1 MKLPGEL
8 IRRLRMLF
16 HRKQFDREM
25 DEEMRLHIELREKEL
40 RERQLHGS
48 GAPAEQAYAEA
59 RKHFGNVLA
68 LREASHD
75 SWGWSWLEHLTQDL
89 RFAFRM
95 LRKSPG
101 FTAVA
106 VLTLALG
113 IGANT
118 AIFSIIDAIFLRP
131 LPYPNASQIY
141 LVARTGNAFGGE
153 SISPAIFAA
162 WRQRQEKIFA
172 HLALVQG
179 LGESTTLMVSGQAE
193 NVASMTIST
202 DFLAMVGIHPI
213 LGRDFVAEEGR
224 VGGPNVVMLSN
235 SLWRERFGADPYIV
249 GRNLTLNSKSYTV
262 VGILPPGFTDPTF
275 SPPNAQF
282 WFPAQVPATS
292 NDPSNGGRLCFGALK
307 PGVRVAEAEAALTA
321 ALSDLRRE
329 FPKMFTANERAH
341 LIPLRE
347 MLNQWAGTTMLLLFG
362 AVGLVL
368 LIACVNVANL
378 TLARSATRQREMALR
393 TVIGA
398 SRGRIV
404 RQLLTESILLALL
417 GGVLGIAACYASFQ
431 FIVTL
436 VPANL
441 PHVGAFGIDARVLL
455 FAFALSIAAGIAFGF
470 VPALGA
476 SRVDLSGPLKESAAQ
491 VGARASG
498 GLRRSLAASEIAI
511 SFVLLIGAALALE
524 SLARL
529 AMVKSGFDTQNVL
542 TFAVSLPSRKYDTAA
557 KRTAFFDQ
565 AISRVSAIPGVEQA
579 AIIDTLPLREGSDIL
594 FSIEGGTAVPPA
606 GQPLDAEIRIVSPDY
621 FRALQI
627 PLISGREFTGA
638 DNASGAPVVVIN
650 QTMARMF
657 WPGKDP
663 IGQQIWIGKPMG
675 PAQSEPAPRRIIGI
689 VGDVRESALEDMPGQ
704 GMFIP
709 YTQTKWN
716 DSASF
721 LLRTRAAAAVSLP
734 EIRSALHDVDPGEP
748 LTHVESMEQVVSGSL
763 NDWRFHAI
771 LLGIFGA
778 LAVVIAAVGVYGV
791 ISYSVAQ
798 RTHEIGVRMA
808 LGAQRRDVLR
818 LVLSQGASLA
828 LAGIVVGVLAAIG
841 LTRLMASLLYGVAPT
856 DPATFIAVAI
866 LLLIVALI
874 ACYIP
879 ARRATRVDPM
889 VALRYE

>member
-1 MKLPGEL
+1 MKWLGEFG
-8 IRRLRMLF
+8 RRVVMLVR
-16 HRKQFDREM
+16 RKQFDDEM
-25 DEEMRLHIELREKEL
+25 EDEIRLHLELREKE
-40 RERQLHGS
+40 HAAKGFT
-48 GAPAEQAYAEA
+48 AEEAHMTA
-59 RKHFGNVLA
+59 RKNFGNA
-68 LREASHD
+68 LITRETSHEA
-75 SWGWSWLEHLTQDL
+75 WGWAWLEHLSQDL
-89 RFAFRM
+89 RFAMRM

-101 FTAVA
+101 FTATA

-118 AIFSIIDAIFLRP
+118 AIFSFIDAIFLRP

-162 WRQRQEKIFA
+162 WRQRQEKIFV
-172 HLALVQG
+172 HLTLVQG
-179 LGESTTLMVSGQAE
+179 LGESTTLIVSGGAE
-193 NVASMTIST
+193 NVPSMAIST
-202 DFLAMVGIHPI
+202 DFLAMAGVHPI
-213 LGRDFVAEEGR
+213 LGRDFRPEEGR
-224 VGGPNVVMLSN
+224 VDGPNVVMLSN
-235 SLWRERFGADPYIV
+235 NLWRSEFGSDPNVVGRSITLSDKPYTIV
-249 GRNLTLNSKSYTV
+249 GV
-262 VGILPPGFTDPTF
+262 LPRGFTDPRF
-275 SPPNAQF
+275 SPPEAQL
-282 WFPAQVPATS
+282 WFPAQVPTTS
-292 NDPSNGGRLCFGALK
+292 SDPSNGGRLCFGALK
-307 PGVRVAEAEAALTA
+307 RGVSVAEAEAELTP

-329 FPKMFTANERAH
+329 FPKMFMPNERAH
-341 LIPLRE
+341 LIPLRK
-347 MLNQWAGTTMLLLFG
+347 MLSEWAGTTMLLLFG

-378 TLARSATRQREMALR
+378 TLARSATRQREMAVR

-404 RQLLTESILLALL
+404 RQLLTESMLLAVL
-417 GGVLGIAACYASFQ
+417 GGILGVAACYASFR

-436 VPANL
+436 VPASL

-455 FAFALSIAAGIAFGF
+455 FAFALSIATGVVFGL

-476 SRVDLSGPLKESAAQ
+476 SRVDLSGSLKESSAQAGAGAA
-491 VGARASG
+491 G
-498 GLRRSLAASEIAI
+498 GLRRFLAASEIAI
-511 SFVLLIGAALALE
+511 SLVLLIGAALALE

-529 AMVKSGFDTQNVL
+529 TMVKPGFDPHNVL
-542 TFAVSLPSRKYDTAA
+542 TFAVSLPGQKYDTAV

-579 AIIDTLPLREGSDIL
+579 AIIDTLPLREGGDIL
-594 FSIEGGTAVPPA
+594 FSIEGGTAVAPG

-621 FRALQI
+621 FRALRI
-627 PLISGREFTGA
+627 PLIGGREFTAA

-675 PAQSEPAPRRIIGI
+675 PAQSEPAPRRVIGI
-689 VGDVRESALEDMPGQ
+689 VGDVRESTLGDMPGQ

-734 EIRSALHDVDPGEP
+734 AIRSALHDVDPGEP

-763 NDWRFHAI
+763 NDWRFHAV

-778 LAVVIAAVGVYGV
+778 LALVIAAVGVYGV

-798 RTHEIGVRMA
+798 RTHEIGIRMA
-808 LGAQRRDVLR
+808 LGAQRGSVLR
-818 LVLSQGASLA
+818 LVIGQGLTVAGI
-828 LAGIVVGVLAAIG
+828 GIVVGVAAALG
-841 LTRLMASLLYGVAPT
+841 LTRLMASLLYGVSAS
-856 DPATFIAVAI
+856 DPLTFAGVAI
-866 LLLIVALI
+866 LLVVVALL
-874 ACYIP
+874 ASYIP
-879 ARRATRVDPM
+879 ARRAMKVDPI

>member
-1 MKLPGEL
+1 MKLLGGL

-16 HRKQFDREM
+16 RRKQFDRDM
-25 DEEMRLHIELREKEL
+25 DEEMRAHIEMRERELRE
-40 RERQLHGS
+40 S
-48 GAPAEQAYAEA
+48 GAPTEQAYTDA
-59 RKHFGNVLA
+59 RKHFGNALA
-68 LREASHD
+68 LREASHE

-106 VLTLALG
+106 ILTLALG

-118 AIFSIIDAIFLRP
+118 AIFSIINAIFLRP
-131 LPYPNASQIY
+131 LPYPKASQIY

-153 SISPAIFAA
+153 SISPAIFSA

-172 HLALVQG
+172 HLTLVQG
-179 LGESTTLMVSGQAE
+179 LGESTTLMVSGEAE
-193 NVASMTIST
+193 NVLSMTIST

-213 LGRDFVAEEGR
+213 LGRDFVTEEGR
-224 VGGPNVVMLSN
+224 VGGPNVVMLSD
-235 SLWRERFGADPYIV
+235 SLWRERFGADPHIV
-249 GRNLTLNSKSYTV
+249 GRNLTLNSRSYTV
-262 VGILPPGFTDPTF
+262 VGVLPPGFTDPTF
-275 SPPNAQF
+275 SPTRAQL

-292 NDPSNGGRLCFGALK
+292 SDPSNGGRLCFGALK
-307 PGVRVAEAEAALTA
+307 PGVSVAEAEAALTP

-329 FPKMFTANERAH
+329 FPKMFRPNERAH

-347 MLNQWAGTTMLLLFG
+347 MLNQWAGTTMLLIFG

-378 TLARSATRQREMALR
+378 TLARSATRQREIAVR

-404 RQLLTESILLALL
+404 RQLLTESILLAVL

-431 FIVTL
+431 FVVTL

-455 FAFALSIAAGIAFGF
+455 FAFALSIATGIAFGL

-476 SRVDLSGPLKESAAQ
+476 SRVDLSGSLKESGAQ
-491 VGARASG
+491 AGARAIG
-498 GLRRSLAASEIAI
+498 GLRRFLAASEIAI
-511 SFVLLIGAALALE
+511 SLVLLIGAALALE

-529 AMVKSGFDTQNVL
+529 TMVKPGFDTQNVL
-542 TFAVSLPSRKYDTAA
+542 TFAVSLPSQKYDTAA

-594 FSIEGGTAVPPA
+594 FSIEGGTAVAPA

-621 FRALQI
+621 FRALRI
-627 PLISGREFTGA
+627 PLISGREFTAA

-675 PAQSEPAPRRIIGI
+675 PAQSEPAPRRVIGI
-689 VGDVRESALEDMPGQ
+689 VGDVRESTLEDMPGQ

-721 LLRTRAAAAVSLP
+721 LLRTRAAAALSLP

-748 LTHVESMEQVVSGSL
+748 LTQVESMEQVVSGSL

-798 RTHEIGVRMA
+798 RTHEIGIRLA

-828 LAGIVVGVLAAIG
+828 LAGIVVGMLAAIG

-856 DPATFIAVAI
+856 DPVTFIAVAI

-874 ACYIP
+874 ACYLP
-879 ARRATRVDPM
+879 ARRAMRVDPM

>member
-1 MKLPGEL
+1 MKLLGGL

-16 HRKQFDREM
+16 RRKQFDRDM
-25 DEEMRLHIELREKEL
+25 DEEMRAHIEMRERELRE
-40 RERQLHGS
+40 S
-48 GAPAEQAYAEA
+48 GAPTAQAYTDA
-59 RKHFGNVLA
+59 RKHFGNALA
-68 LREASHD
+68 LREASHE

-89 RFAFRM
+89 RFAFRV

-106 VLTLALG
+106 ILTLALG
-113 IGANT
+113 IGANS
-118 AIFSIIDAIFLRP
+118 AIFSIINAIFLRP
-131 LPYPNASQIY
+131 LPYPKASQIY

-153 SISPAIFAA
+153 SISPAIFSA

-172 HLALVQG
+172 HLTLVQG
-179 LGESTTLMVSGQAE
+179 LGESTTLMVSGEAE
-193 NVASMTIST
+193 NVPSMTIST

-213 LGRDFVAEEGR
+213 LGRDFVTEEGR
-224 VGGPNVVMLSN
+224 VGGPNVVMLSD
-235 SLWRERFGADPYIV
+235 SLWRERFGADPHIV
-249 GRNLTLNSKSYTV
+249 GRNLTLNSRSYTV
-262 VGILPPGFTDPTF
+262 VGVLPPGFTDPTF
-275 SPPNAQF
+275 SPTRAQL

-292 NDPSNGGRLCFGALK
+292 SDPSNGGRLCFGALK
-307 PGVRVAEAEAALTA
+307 PGVSVAEAEAALTP

-329 FPKMFTANERAH
+329 FPKMFRPNERAH

-347 MLNQWAGTTMLLLFG
+347 MLNQWAGTTMLLIFG

-378 TLARSATRQREMALR
+378 TLARSATRQREMAVR

-404 RQLLTESILLALL
+404 RQLLTESILLAVL

-431 FIVTL
+431 FVVTL

-455 FAFALSIAAGIAFGF
+455 FAFALSIATGIAFGL

-476 SRVDLSGPLKESAAQ
+476 SRVDLSGSLKESGAQ
-491 VGARASG
+491 AGARAIG
-498 GLRRSLAASEIAI
+498 GLRRFLAASEIAI
-511 SFVLLIGAALALE
+511 SLVLLIGAALALE

-529 AMVKSGFDTQNVL
+529 TMVKPGFDTQNVL
-542 TFAVSLPSRKYDTAA
+542 TFAVSLPDQKYDTAA

-594 FSIEGGTAVPPA
+594 FSIEGGTAVAPA

-621 FRALQI
+621 FRALRI
-627 PLISGREFTGA
+627 PLISGREFTAA

-675 PAQSEPAPRRIIGI
+675 PAQSEPAPRRVIGI
-689 VGDVRESALEDMPGQ
+689 VGDVRESTLEDMPGQ

-721 LLRTRAAAAVSLP
+721 LLRTRAAAALSLP

-748 LTHVESMEQVVSGSL
+748 LTQVESMEQVVSGSL

-791 ISYSVAQ
+791 ISYSIAQ
-798 RTHEIGVRMA
+798 RTHEIGIRLA

-818 LVLSQGASLA
+818 LVLSQGACLA
-828 LAGIVVGVLAAIG
+828 LAGIVVGMLAAIG

-856 DPATFIAVAI
+856 DPVTFIAVAI

-874 ACYIP
+874 ACYLP
-879 ARRATRVDPM
+879 ARRAMRVDPM

>member
-1 MKLPGEL
+1 
-8 IRRLRMLF
+8 MLF
-16 HRKQFDREM
+16 RRKQFDRDM

-40 RERQLHGS
+40 RERESCQNS
-48 GAPAEQAYAEA
+48 VAPEQAYTEA
-59 RKHFGNVLA
+59 RKHFGNALA
-68 LREASHD
+68 LREASHE
-75 SWGWSWLEHLTQDL
+75 SWGWSWLEHLAQDL
-89 RFAFRM
+89 RFALRM
-95 LRKSPG
+95 LRKNPG
-101 FTAVA
+101 FAAVA
-106 VLTLALG
+106 ILTLALG

-131 LPYPNASQIY
+131 LPYPNAQQIY
-141 LVARTGNAFGGE
+141 LVARTGNAYGGE

-162 WRQRQEKIFA
+162 WHQQQEKIFK
-172 HLALVQG
+172 HLTVVQG
-179 LGESTTLMVSGQAE
+179 MGDSTLMVSGGPSRVPSIA
-193 NVASMTIST
+193 IST
-202 DFLAMVGIHPI
+202 DFLTMVGIHPL
-213 LGRDFVAEEGR
+213 LGRDFRPEEGV
-224 VGGPNVVMLSN
+224 VGGPNVVMLGN
-235 SLWRERFGADPYIV
+235 SLWRSEFGADPNAVGRSVTLNGKPYTIV
-249 GRNLTLNSKSYTV
+249 GV
-262 VGILPPGFTDPTF
+262 LPAGFTDPTF
-275 SPPNAQF
+275 RPTNAQL
-282 WFPAQVPATS
+282 WFPAQVPAAS

-307 PGVRVAEAEAALTA
+307 PGVSVAEAEAALTP

-329 FPKMFTANERAH
+329 FPKMFMQHERAH

-347 MLNQWAGTTMLLLFG
+347 MLNQWAGAAVLLLFG

-378 TLARSATRQREMALR
+378 TLARSATRQREMAVR

-404 RQLLTESILLALL
+404 RQLLAESILLAVL

-436 VPANL
+436 VPASL
-441 PHVGAFGIDARVLL
+441 PHVGAFGIDVGVLL
-455 FAFALSIAAGIAFGF
+455 FAFALSMATGIAFGL
-470 VPALGA
+470 VPAVGA
-476 SRVDLSGPLKESAAQ
+476 SRVDLSGSLKESGAQ
-491 VGARASG
+491 AGARATG
-498 GLRRSLAASEIAI
+498 GLRHFLAASEIAI
-511 SFVLLIGAALALE
+511 SLVLLIGAALALE

-529 AMVKSGFDTQNVL
+529 TMVKPGFDTQNVL
-542 TFAVSLPSRKYDTAA
+542 TFAVSLPSQKYDTAA

-579 AIIDTLPLREGSDIL
+579 AMIDTLPLREGSDIL
-594 FSIEGGTAVPPA
+594 FSIEGGTGVAPA
-606 GQPLDAEIRIVSPDY
+606 AQPLDAEIRIVSPDY
-621 FRALQI
+621 FRALRI
-627 PLISGREFTGA
+627 PLISGREFTAA

-650 QTMARMF
+650 QMMARMF

-675 PAQSEPAPRRIIGI
+675 PAQSEPAPRRVIGI
-689 VGDVRESALEDMPGQ
+689 VGDVRESTLGDMPGQ

-721 LLRTRAAAAVSLP
+721 LLRTRAAAALSLP

-798 RTHEIGVRMA
+798 RTHEIGIRLA
-808 LGAQRRDVLR
+808 LGAQRRSVLR
-818 LVLSQGASLA
+818 LVVGQGLKLA
-828 LAGIVVGVLAAIG
+828 CIGIVIGIAAAFA
-841 LTRLMASLLYGVAPT
+841 LTRLMSSLLFGVSAT
-856 DPATFIAVAI
+856 DPLTFAGMAI
-866 LLLIVALI
+866 LLVLVAML

-879 ARRATRVDPM
+879 ARRAMRVDPM
-889 VALRYE
+889 IALRYE

>member
-1 MKLPGEL
+1 MKWLSEL
-8 IRRLRMLF
+8 GRRLAMLLRRM
-16 HRKQFDREM
+16 QFDRNV
-25 DEEMRLHIELREKEL
+25 DEEMRLHIELRENEL
-40 RERQLHGS
+40 REN
-48 GAPAEQAYAEA
+48 GAPPEQAYTEA
-59 RKHFGNVLA
+59 RKHFGNSLA

-75 SWGWSWLEHLTQDL
+75 SWGWSWLEHLAQDL

-106 VLTLALG
+106 ILTLALG

-131 LPYPNASQIY
+131 LPYPNAQQIY
-141 LVARTGNAFGGE
+141 LVARTGNAYGGE

-162 WRQRQEKIFA
+162 WRQQQEKIFK
-172 HLALVQG
+172 HLTLVQG
-179 LGESTTLMVSGQAE
+179 MGDSTLMVSGEPSSVPSIA
-193 NVASMTIST
+193 IST
-202 DFLAMVGIHPI
+202 DFLTMVGIHPL
-213 LGRDFVAEEGR
+213 LGRDFRPEEGV
-224 VGGPNVVMLSN
+224 VGGPNVVMLGN
-235 SLWRERFGADPYIV
+235 SLWHSEFGADPNAVGRSVTLNGKPYTIV
-249 GRNLTLNSKSYTV
+249 GV
-262 VGILPPGFTDPTF
+262 LPAGFTDPTF
-275 SPPNAQF
+275 SPPDAQL
-282 WFPAQVPATS
+282 WFPVQVPATS
-292 NDPSNGGRLCFGALK
+292 NDPGNGGRICFGALK
-307 PGVRVAEAEAALTA
+307 PGVSVAEAEAALTP

-329 FPKMFTANERAH
+329 FPKMFMLHERAH

-347 MLNQWAGTTMLLLFG
+347 MLNQWAGAAVLLLFG

-378 TLARSATRQREMALR
+378 TLARSATRQREMAVR

-404 RQLLTESILLALL
+404 RQLLTESVLLAVL

-436 VPANL
+436 VPASL

-455 FAFALSIAAGIAFGF
+455 FAFALSIATGIAFGL

-476 SRVDLSGPLKESAAQ
+476 SRVDLSGSLKESGAQ
-491 VGARASG
+491 AGARAIG
-498 GLRRSLAASEIAI
+498 GLRRFLAASEIAI
-511 SFVLLIGAALALE
+511 SLVLLIGAALALE

-529 AMVKSGFDTQNVL
+529 TMVKPGFDTQNVL
-542 TFAVSLPSRKYDTAA
+542 TFAVSLPRQKYDTAA

-594 FSIEGGTAVPPA
+594 FSIEGGTGVASA

-621 FRALQI
+621 FRALRI
-627 PLISGREFTGA
+627 PLISGREFTAA

-675 PAQSEPAPRRIIGI
+675 PAQSEPAPRRVIGI
-689 VGDVRESALEDMPGQ
+689 VGDVRESTLGDLPGQ

-721 LLRTRAAAAVSLP
+721 LLRTRAAAALSLP

-778 LAVVIAAVGVYGV
+778 LAVLIAAVGVYGV

-798 RTHEIGVRMA
+798 RTHEIGIRLA
-808 LGAQRRDVLR
+808 LGAQRRSVLR
-818 LVLSQGASLA
+818 LVVGQGLKLA
-828 LAGIVVGVLAAIG
+828 CIGIVIGIAAAFA
-841 LTRLMASLLYGVAPT
+841 LTRLMSSLLFGVSAT
-856 DPATFIAVAI
+856 DPLTFACVAI
-866 LLLIVALI
+866 LLVLVAML

-879 ARRATRVDPM
+879 ARRAMRVDPM
-889 VALRYE
+889 IALRYE